1 MGADPRRKAI
11 TVLATLALVITTYA
25 CGNDDDDDD
34 AEIAQQPSTTAGPA
48 PETATTTEPTETTAP
63 TSTMPETTA
72 PDTSAPDTT
81 APVTTAPADDPC
93 APRGT
98 LDEYELNDRCDW
110 TLDLGTE
117 LVNEVDDDG
126 EPLVWGDSECEGMLA
141 VPGELVFTMAA
152 FDEASNPLPANVSD
166 ASQTLVDDLAELG
179 FTADIGPTLTD
190 RSGVVTVTGTM
201 ADVRS
206 IIPQLQREDRSVDFN
221 YFEAALPNNV
231 FRPVDDPS
239 QTTATLETFAGAAGA
254 LIAVVDSAVPG
265 GQYAADVDG
274 NGLVDEDNGHG
285 SFVASIAG
293 RSGAETSLIGI
304 PEAGKTPAG
313 GLLGSGRWAPMLFSD
328 DELITALGKVGL
340 ETSIVNLSLGG
351 VGCPSRS
358 PGVAI
363 GERLALAQAIDNMIM
378 ERLVNGVE
386 SGLQPLEFVAAAGNH
401 GPDVPHF
408 PAAWRRSDVLL
419 GLANDP
425 NVDPAAIP
433 RIQNMQVRL
442 ADAIT
447 AVGSIEG
454 NGDRSDFSNC
464 GDWVNAAAYGELQIG
479 AYQWSPSGF
488 ATWSGTSFAAAN
500 FTATL
505 AIDLAS
511 QGTGTV
517 GADVNSRHPIT
528 GAFMTGSLGLP
539 CQ

>member
-1 MGADPRRKAI
+1 MGARPRRRAI
-11 TVLATLALVITTYA
+11 TVLATLALVVTAYS
-25 CGNDDDDDD
+25 CGDDGDDDDD
-34 AEIAQQPSTTAGPA
+34 ADGGAQES
-48 PETATTTEPTETTAP
+48 
-63 TSTMPETTA
+63 PETT
-72 PDTSAPDTT
+72 APDTT

-93 APRGT
+93 APLGT
-98 LDEYELNDRCDW
+98 LDEHELNDRCNW

-126 EPLVWGDSECEGMLA
+126 EPLVWGAAECEGMLA

-152 FDEASNPLPANVSD
+152 FDEASNPLPANVPD
-166 ASQTLVDDLAELG
+166 ASQILVDDLAELG

-190 RSGVVTVTGTM
+190 RSGVVTVIGTM

-206 IIPQLQREDRSVDFN
+206 VIPQLQREDRSVDFN

-231 FRPVDDPS
+231 FRPVNDPS
-239 QTTATLETFAGAAGA
+239 PSTATLETFAGAAGA

-285 SFVASIAG
+285 SFVLSIAG

-304 PEAGKTPAG
+304 PETGKTPAS
-313 GLLGSGRWAPMLFSD
+313 GLLPSGRWAPMLFSD

-378 ERLVNGVE
+378 ERLVNGAE
-386 SGLQPLEFVAAAGNH
+386 TGLPPLEFVAAAGNH

-408 PAAWRRSDVLL
+408 PGAWRRSDVLL
-419 GLANDP
+419 GLASDP
-425 NVDPAAIP
+425 SVDPAAIP
-433 RIQNMQVRL
+433 RITNMQARL
-442 ADAIT
+442 ADAIW
-447 AVGSIEG
+447 AVGSISALG
-454 NGDRSDFSNC
+454 QKSDFSNC
-464 GDWVNAAAYGELQIG
+464 GSWVNAAAYGEDQIG
-479 AYQWSPSGF
+479 AYQWSITGF
-488 ATWSGTSFAAAN
+488 ATWSGTSFATAN
-500 FTATL
+500 FTATRAVEL
-505 AIDLAS
+505 TP
-511 QGTGTV
+511 QGSDAV
-517 GADVNSRHPIT
+517 GADVTNRHPTT
-528 GAFMTGSLGLP
+528 GAFMTGPTGLTCP
-539 CQ
+539 